1 MDNSN
6 DMPVASMSELSRKGC
21 CERARE
27 FKKNFGAV
35 NDSTQGQA
43 YYRYSVLTDTIKY
56 ALYYNFRKRKD
67 VFRYLETRY
76 PEIGYE
82 NEIQY
87 GVNLAWDKFYIM
99 RYLDAEKRKGI
110 RPPEIHVTIEGMKY
124 RDAID
129 AMFVSGASKE
139 SVELVKFKTGRSSST
154 DEFDRKLQLYAMLL
168 AGKEMGYKNIKAS
181 FYHLVR
187 AGDGGKRRACDPGFF
202 GENVIS
208 MEYNEDTDEEMKK
221 YLEAV
226 SSGISFEDMDE
237 EHCTFCPYINACRY
251 KQAPVPFEEEDDAE
265 DVEKEEKPS
274 KPLFPLSESQKEIV
288 DAVRTFTGIILVN
301 AGAGS
306 GKTATIT
313 RSVKELVD
321 SGVDPASILM
331 ITFTDSACKEMKSR
345 LHDLIGDKA
354 ALVKIYTFNGLGN
367 EILMK
372 NWKWFKFERKPKLIS
387 NPERFDIIKR
397 EILDKHPIRE
407 WTGQSIKNLDRSF
420 SGSRSRSAL
429 ELMSDIFDYIRSTEL
444 PSSSIQAGDVSDIT
458 KDADIST
465 VAVRKIIDL
474 YPLYDKFLMERGLY
488 NYSDQL
494 RMTINFLNAHD
505 GYLEDTYGI
514 RHFFI
519 DEFQDT
525 SEEQIELTNLF
536 TGSGKVKNLTLVGDD
551 DQAIYGSFR
560 NTSME
565 YIQNPEDYI
574 VFPGGGI
581 KKINLLDN
589 YRCSENIIDASNV
602 VVARNRYRTVKAL
615 NATRDAGASVTAKG
629 FYRKADEYEY
639 ITDVVKG
646 LLSDGAAPEDIA
658 FISYTKSELLE
669 MSDLLFKNG
678 VPVMYAAPE
687 PLIENSRVLAILD
700 FANLILKPE
709 SIKCAVTAANAV
721 MDGGFMEL
729 EKDEMDLWIKKMVGL
744 VHAIN
749 EKETLAE
756 KKALF
761 YEYIDMVTHGDEAVE
776 FFKGQLDNKEFDEM
790 LDYLLKFERYGQKE
804 EYRRLKAYPGVCLTT
819 AHSAKG
825 REWKYV
831 IASLSRF
838 KGLGNNF
845 EEEKRRLLFVTM
857 TRAKDYLYVTSQY
870 AASGSTK
877 ENRVINNFI
886 CEVFNALGQ
895 SYNIDFDAYDAMVKK
910 QRQAAKAAKA
920 SSTKKTPAR
929 KSSGKKTA
937 AGGTKKKG

>member
-1 MDNSN
+1 MDNEKTTAATT
-6 DMPVASMSELSRKGC
+6 VASMSELSRKGC

-27 FKKNFGAV
+27 FKKNFGTV
-35 NDSTQGQA
+35 SDSTQGQA
-43 YYRYSVLTDTIKY
+43 YYRNRVLTSTIQN
-56 ALYYNFRKRKD
+56 ALLYNFRKKED
-67 VFRYLETRY
+67 VYSYIETRY

-87 GVNLAWDKFYIM
+87 RVNLAWDKFYVM
-99 RYLDAEKRKGI
+99 RYLDAEKRRGVYA
-110 RPPEIHVTIEGMKY
+110 PSVQVTIGEKEY
-124 RDAID
+124 NVSPHV
-129 AMFVSGASKE
+129 MFVSGE
-139 SVELVKFKTGRSSST
+139 NREDVELVVFKTGRPSSS
-154 DEFDRKLQLYAMLL
+154 DSFDRTLQLYAMLL
-168 AGKEMGYKNIKAS
+168 AGKKLGYKNVKAS

-187 AGDGGKRRACDPGFF
+187 TVDGGSRRACDPCFF
-202 GENVIS
+202 GENIIS
-208 MEYNEDTDEEMKK
+208 MEYSEDTDKEMEK

-226 SSGISFEDMDE
+226 SSGIHFDDMEEDN
-237 EHCTFCPYINACRY
+237 CTFCPYINACRY
-251 KQAPVPFEEEDDAE
+251 KQAPVPFKEEDEEEDA
-265 DVEKEEKPS
+265 EKEEKPV
-274 KPLFPLSESQKEIV
+274 KPLFPLSEAQREIV
-288 DAVRTFTGIILVN
+288 DAVKSFTGIILVN

-321 SGVDPASILM
+321 SGIDPASILM
-331 ITFTDSACKEMKSR
+331 ITFTDSACKEMKKR
-345 LHDLIGDKA
+345 LHDLIADKA
-354 ALVKIYTFNGLGN
+354 ELVKIYTFNGLGN

-372 NWKWFKFERKPKLIS
+372 NWEWFGFKKKPKLIS

-407 WTGQSIKNLDRSF
+407 WTGQSIKNLDKSM
-420 SGSRSRSAL
+420 SGSRSKSAL
-429 ELMSDIFDYIRSTEL
+429 ELMSDIFDYIRATEL
-444 PSSSIQAGDVSDIT
+444 PSTSIQAGDVSHIT
-458 KDADIST
+458 GDADISM

-525 SEEQIELTNLF
+525 SEEQISLTNLF

-565 YIQNPEDYI
+565 YIQNPEDHI

-581 KKINLLDN
+581 KRINLLDN
-589 YRCSENIIDASNV
+589 YRCSENIIDASNI
-602 VVARNRYRTVKAL
+602 VVAKNRQRTVKAL
-615 NATRDAGASVTAKG
+615 NATREAGASVTAKG
-629 FYRKADEYEY
+629 FYRKTEEYDY
-639 ITDVVKG
+639 ITENIQKLV
-646 LLSDGAAPEDIA
+646 SDGISPEDIA
-658 FISYTKSELLE
+658 VITYTKSELLE
-669 MSDLLFKNG
+669 LSDMLFKKG

-687 PLIENSRVLAILD
+687 PLLENSRVLAIID
-700 FANLILKPE
+700 FAKLVSNPE
-709 SIKCAVTAANAV
+709 SIKCAVSAANAV

-729 EKDEMDLWIKKMVGL
+729 EKDEMDLWIKKMAGL
-744 VHAIN
+744 VHTIN

-761 YEYIDMVTHGDEAVE
+761 YEYIDMVAHGDEAVE

-790 LDYLLKFERYGQKE
+790 LDYLYKFERYGQKE
-804 EYRRLKAYPGVCLTT
+804 EYRRLKTYPGVCMTT

-831 IASLSRF
+831 FASLSRF
-838 KGLGNNF
+838 RGIGNNF

-857 TRAKDYLYVTSQY
+857 TRAKDYLYITSQY

-910 QRQAAKAAKA
+910 QRQAAKAAKGP
-920 SSTKKTPAR
+920 S
-929 KSSGKKTA
+929 
-937 AGGTKKKG
+937 KKKGVKTGKKGKG

>member
-1 MDNSN
+1 MENVESMESMEN
-6 DMPVASMSELSRKGC
+6 VEVSASISDLSRKGC
-21 CERARE
+21 CERSRE

-43 YYRYSVLTDTIKY
+43 YYRNRVLIDTIKY
-56 ALYYNFRKRKD
+56 ALFYNFRKKED
-67 VFRYLETRY
+67 IYKYLETRY

-87 GVNLAWDKFYIM
+87 RVNLAWDKFYVM
-99 RYLDAEKRKGI
+99 RYLDAEKRKGL
-110 RPPEIHVTIEGMKY
+110 RPSEIQVTIEGMRYKV
-124 RDAID
+124 AVD
-129 AMFVSGASKE
+129 AMFVSGMSKDT
-139 SVELVKFKTGRSSST
+139 VELVKFKTGRASST
-154 DEFDRKLQLYAMLL
+154 NSFDRELQLYAMLL
-168 AGKEMGYKNIKAS
+168 AGKAMGYENVKAS

-187 AGDGGKRRACDPGFF
+187 AGDGGFRRACDPCFF

-208 MEYNEDTDEEMKK
+208 MTYDESTDKEMKK
-221 YLEAV
+221 YFEAV
-226 SSGISFEDMDE
+226 SSGIHFDDMEEED
-237 EHCTFCPYINACRY
+237 CTFCPYVNACRY
-251 KQAPVPFEEEDDAE
+251 KSAPIPFEEEE
-265 DVEKEEKPS
+265 DNPEEKASP
-274 KPLFPLSESQKEIV
+274 KPLFPLSDAQKEIV
-288 DAVRTFTGIILVN
+288 DAVKTFTGIILVN

-321 SGVDPASILM
+321 SGVSPASILM
-331 ITFTDSACKEMKSR
+331 ITFTDSACKEMKKR
-345 LHDLIGDKA
+345 LHDLIADKA
-354 ALVKIYTFNGLGN
+354 ELVKIYTFNGLGN

-372 NWKWFKFERKPKLIS
+372 NWEWPGFGFKRKPKLIS

-407 WTGQSIKNLDRSF
+407 WTGQSIKNLDKSMKN
-420 SGSRSRSAL
+420 SRSRSAL

-444 PSSSIQAGDVSDIT
+444 PSTSIQASDVEHIT
-458 KDADIST
+458 GNADISM

-474 YPLYDKFLMERGLY
+474 YPLYDQFLAERGLY

-494 RMTINFLNAHD
+494 RLTLNFLNAHD
-505 GYLEDTYGI
+505 GYLEETYGI

-565 YIQNPEDYI
+565 YIQNPEDHI
-574 VFPGGGI
+574 VFPGGDI
-581 KKINLLDN
+581 KRINLLDN
-589 YRCSENIIDASNV
+589 YRCSANIIDASNI
-602 VVARNRYRTVKAL
+602 VVAKNRYRTVKAL
-615 NATRDAGASVTAKG
+615 NATREAGVQVSASG
-629 FYRKADEYEY
+629 FYRKADEYTY
-639 ITDVVKG
+639 IVNNVHQ
-646 LLSDGAAPEDIA
+646 LVSDGVSPEDIA
-658 FISYTKSELLE
+658 VITYTKGELLE
-669 MSDLLFKNG
+669 LSDALFKKG

-687 PLIENSRVLAILD
+687 PLLENSRVLAIID
-700 FANLILKPE
+700 FAKLVMNPD
-709 SIKCAVTAANAV
+709 SIKCAVSAANAV

-729 EKDEMDLWIKKMVGL
+729 EKDEMDLWIKKMAGL

-756 KKALF
+756 KKVLF

-776 FFKGQLDNKEFDEM
+776 FFKDQLDNKEFDEM

-804 EYRRLKAYPGVCLTT
+804 EYRRLKTYPGVCMTT

-831 IASLSRF
+831 FASLSKF
-838 KGLGNNF
+838 KGIGNNF

-870 AASGSTK
+870 AGAGSTK
-877 ENRVINNFI
+877 EKRVINNFI
-886 CEVFNALGQ
+886 CEVFDALGQ
-895 SYNIDFDAYDAMVKK
+895 PYNIDFDAYDAMVKK
-910 QRQAAKAAKA
+910 QRQAARAVKTPSKKKVSVKKAAA
-920 SSTKKTPAR
+920 CSAE
-929 KSSGKKTA
+929 
-937 AGGTKKKG
+937 KG